1 MSVSM
6 KGYILNQRQLDAI
19 VPTMNDL
26 IQGRVSQ
33 KGFEKACI
41 AALEAAGCA
50 LGYDTSMPGADKSI
64 IERGEAWLLDGN
76 VGMSSKAIYY
86 HMTGRESED
95 GYYPPADP
103 GDLNRCLMLLD
114 LIPEWR
120 SRMPEMAAHGKQWAA
135 LALNWN
141 EITGCFLNEVGLDWC
156 HGKHKRATETYALMK
171 KVMGEA

>member
-1 MSVSM
+1 M

-26 IQGRVSQ
+26 MQGRVSQ

-64 IERGEAWLLDGN
+64 AERGEAWLLNGR
-76 VGMSSKAIYY
+76 VGLSSKAIYC
-86 HMTGRESED
+86 HMTGHTDNEKWN
-95 GYYPPADP
+95 YPRDP
-103 GDLNRCLMLLD
+103 DDLNRCLLLLE

-120 SRMPEMAAHGKQWAA
+120 SRMPEMAAHGKQWTGLVADWPA
-135 LALNWN
+135 LA
-141 EITGCFLNEVGLDWC
+141 GCFIREVGLDWC
-156 HGKHKRATETYALMK
+156 HGKRAPETYALMK
-171 KVMGEA
+171 KVMGEQA

>member
-19 VPTMNDL
+19 VPVMNDL
-26 IQGRVSQ
+26 MQGRVSQ

-64 IERGEAWLLDGN
+64 AERGEAWLLNGR
-76 VGMSSKAIYY
+76 VGLSSKAIYY
-86 HMTGRESED
+86 HMTGRVPED
-95 GYYPPADP
+95 GYNYPRDP

-114 LIPEWR
+114 LIPEWA
-120 SRMPEMAAHGKQWAA
+120 SRMPEMAAHSKQWAA
-135 LALNWN
+135 LALNWS
-141 EITGCFLNEVGLDWC
+141 EITGCFFKEVGLNWS
-156 HGKHKRATETYALMK
+156 HGQRAPETYALMK
-171 KVMGEA
+171 KVMGEQA